1 MSAQDSS
8 SSEAELSDSE
18 EEVPVVELCR
28 LPLARL
34 LALDLSTTEDFSS
47 LLTILAN
54 EGSEKAYVAVM
65 RIRKLLSNEANPPIQ
80 EVISAGGVEILHKAM
95 KHEDERI
102 RLEAT
107 WAITNLLSGN
117 SQNTTKVLKSG
128 CIATLVDLM
137 NGEDS
142 WGVKEQALWAFGNI
156 AGDST
161 LWRDQVLEAGGLT
174 AILSNLNENSRNY
187 MKQACW
193 VVSNMVRGRPPPD
206 PMYQIQAAPFVLSH
220 LSLDND
226 SEINCDLL
234 WALSYVTEKSLENIE
249 INQGNCE
256 LLVKFMSHAVISVSL
271 PALRTIGNIISSTEA
286 FTSVF
291 LGIGILGKM
300 NELLDHPKKNM
311 RRETCWVLSNICAES
326 NGSVQQVVFSG
337 ILPKVITLALEDD
350 FPIRKEAMW
359 VLANICDHCSLD
371 IKPQVL
377 KMGIATPLT
386 EGLESDDSKVRKV
399 CIEGLTGVFK
409 DIKELMGPE
418 AVLELVSVND
428 IMEKCKELASQ
439 GITAAKG
446 LMQEIAWLTPNDND
460 LGQ

>member
-1 MSAQDSS
+1 MSDQDSS
-8 SSEAELSDSE
+8 SSEELSDSDE
-18 EEVPVVELCR
+18 GVPLVKLCR
-28 LPLARL
+28 LPQALL
-34 LALDLSTTEDFSS
+34 LALDLSTTEDFSV

-54 EGSEKAYVAVM
+54 EGSEKAYAAVM
-65 RIRKLLSNEANPPIQ
+65 RVRKLLSNEANPPI
-80 EVISAGGVEILHKAM
+80 EKVISAGGVEILHKAM

-117 SQNTTKVLKSG
+117 SQNTAKVLKSG
-128 CIATLVDLM
+128 CITTLVDLM
-137 NGEDS
+137 NGQDS

-161 LWRDQVLEAGGLT
+161 LWRNQVLEAGGLA

-206 PMYQIQAAPFVLSH
+206 QMYQIQAAPFVLSH
-220 LSLDND
+220 LSLDNVH
-226 SEINCDLL
+226 EINCDLL
-234 WALSYVTEKSLENIE
+234 WALSYITERSLDHIE
-249 INQGNCE
+249 LNQVNCE

-291 LGIGILGKM
+291 LSIGILVKM
-300 NELLDHPKKNM
+300 NEMLDHPKKTM
-311 RRETCWVLSNICAES
+311 RREACWVLSNICAES
-326 NGSVQQVVFSG
+326 NSCVQHVVFSG
-337 ILPKVITLALEDD
+337 ILPKVITLALGDD

-359 VLANICDHCSLD
+359 VLANVCDHCSLD
-371 IKPQVL
+371 IKSQVL

-399 CIEGLTGVFK
+399 CIEGLTGAFK
-409 DIKELMGPE
+409 DIKGLMGPE
-418 AVLELVSVND
+418 EILQLASVSD
-428 IMEKCKELASQ
+428 IMAKCKELASQ
-439 GITAAKG
+439 GVASAKG
-446 LMQEIAWLTPNDND
+446 LMQEIAWMVPNDND